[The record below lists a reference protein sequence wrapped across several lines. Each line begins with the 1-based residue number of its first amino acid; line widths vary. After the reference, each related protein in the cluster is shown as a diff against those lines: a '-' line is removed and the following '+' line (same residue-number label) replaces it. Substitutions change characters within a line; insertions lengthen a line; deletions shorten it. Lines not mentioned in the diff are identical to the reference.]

1 MGFERVVSIIQDVS
15 STYKTDVLL
24 PLIQLT
30 QQLAGYS
37 DSQVD
42 ENLTP
47 FRVIAD
53 HARAAA
59 FLIADGVIPGNTGR
73 NYICRM
79 IIRRAVRFGSK
90 IGLGKP
96 FLSHVAGKVVE
107 IYEDH
112 YPELAN

>member
-1 MGFERVVSIIQDVS
+1 
-15 STYKTDVLL
+15 
-24 PLIQLT
+24 
-30 QQLAGYS
+30 LAGYS